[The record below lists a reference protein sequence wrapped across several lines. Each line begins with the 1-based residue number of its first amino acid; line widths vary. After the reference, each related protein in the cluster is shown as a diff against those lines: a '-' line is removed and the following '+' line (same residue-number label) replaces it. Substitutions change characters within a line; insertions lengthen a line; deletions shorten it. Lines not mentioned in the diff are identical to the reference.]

1 LFVKSVSILLL
12 CAAQLSAQLQ
22 GSVAHAAETAQ
33 SLAFQPVAGTVIP
46 MGGAVRSDNEAVR
59 QRLVQLAGGSAAR
72 FVVIPSASSRPEK
85 TGADAVEQ
93 LRRRGAKAELLKVA
107 PLWAGETLESARRA
121 AADPAN
127 VARIRAATGVFFTG
141 GAQERT
147 ADVLNPDGIASPVLQ
162 AVRELQARGGVI
174 AGSSAGAA
182 IMSSTMF
189 RDALNPVQVMKGVMR
204 DGKEIDRGLGFVGD
218 QLFIDQ
224 HFLKRGRVG
233 RMLALML
240 AKGYKVG
247 LGVDENTAAIIHG
260 SEIEIV
266 GGSGALLLDLRQATQ
281 EAGPVNVR
289 NVRISYLDNGD
300 RYDLAKLKGQVL
312 AAKQARGEIK
322 FRQPGFA
329 SELENIRPAYTDIL
343 GENTILRALTQ
354 LVDGPRDHIRGLAFD
369 LEQFPDAAVADPAP
383 ELGFEFIL
391 RRDEHTHG
399 WDNAG
404 LDDND
409 YSIFDARLDVR
420 PVRLK
425 TPFYQA
431 WK

>member
-1 LFVKSVSILLL
+1 MTIPLLWAALL
-12 CAAQLSAQLQ
+12 CVQLE
-22 GSVAHAAETAQ
+22 GSTAHATETQRA
-33 SLAFQPVAGTVIP
+33 LTFQPVAGTVVP
-46 MGGAVRSDNEAVR
+46 MGGSVRNDNEAVR
-59 QRLVQLAGGSAAR
+59 QRLVQLAGGSAAH
-72 FVVIPSASSRPEK
+72 FVVIPSASSHPE
-85 TGADAVEQ
+85 TSGADAVEQ
-93 LRRRGAKAELLKVA
+93 LRRRGAQAELLKIA
-107 PLWAGETLESARRA
+107 PRWAGETLESARRA
-121 AADPAN
+121 ANDPAN
-127 VARIRAATGVFFTG
+127 VAKIRTATGVFFTG
-141 GAQERT
+141 GDQGRT
-147 ADVLNPDGIASPVLQ
+147 ADVLNPDGVATPVLQ
-162 AVRELQARGGVI
+162 AVRALQARGGVI

-189 RDALNPVQVMKGVMR
+189 RDAMNSVQVMKGVMR

-329 SELENIRPAYTDIL
+329 SELEFIRPAFTDIL

-354 LVDGPRDHIRGLAFD
+354 LVDGPRDHVRGIAFD
-369 LEQFPDAAVADPAP
+369 LEQLADAPVADPAP
-383 ELGFEFIL
+383 ELGFEFML

-399 WDNAG
+399 WDSAG
-404 LDDND
+404 LDDKD

-425 TPFYQA
+425 APFYQA
-431 WK
+431 WQ

>member
-1 LFVKSVSILLL
+1 MKSWSLSLL
-12 CAAQLSAQLQ
+12 CAAQLTAQLLAGSAQ
-22 GSVAHAAETAQ
+22 AEESAQ
-33 SLAFQPVAGTVIP
+33 ALAFQPVVGTVIP
-46 MGGAVRSDNEAVR
+46 MGGAVRDNNEAVR
-59 QRLVQLAGGSAAR
+59 QRLVQLAGGTAAR
-72 FVVIPSASSRPEK
+72 FVVIPTSSSLPESS
-85 TGADAVEQ
+85 GANAVEQ
-93 LRRRGAKAELLKVA
+93 LRRRGAQAELLKIS
-107 PLWAGETLESARRA
+107 PMWKGETLESARRA

-127 VARIRAATGVFFTG
+127 IEKIRNATAVFFTG

-147 ADVLNPDGIASPVLQ
+147 ADVLNPGGVASPVLQ

-182 IMSSTMF
+182 IMSSVMF

-204 DGKEIDRGLGFVGD
+204 DGKEIERGLGFVGD

-247 LGVDENTAAIIHG
+247 LGVDEDTAAIIHG

-266 GGSGALLLDLRQATQ
+266 GASGALLVDLRQAQ
-281 EAGPVNVR
+281 REPGPVHVK

-300 RYDLAKLKGQVL
+300 RYDLAQLQGKVL
-312 AAKQARGEIK
+312 AAKQAHGEIK
-322 FRQPGFA
+322 FRQPGFV
-329 SELENIRPAYTDIL
+329 SDLENIRPAYTDML

-354 LVDGPRDHIRGLAFD
+354 LVDGPRDHIRGIAFD
-369 LEQFPDAAVADPAP
+369 LEQLPDAPVADPAP
-383 ELGFEFIL
+383 ELGFEFML

-404 LDDND
+404 LDDNE

-420 PVRLK
+420 PIRIKV
-425 TPFYQA
+425 PFYQA

>member
-1 LFVKSVSILLL
+1 MKSLLILLI
-12 CAAQLSAQLQ
+12 CVAQLST
-22 GSVAHAAETAQ
+22 AAETPQ
-33 SLAFQPVAGTVIP
+33 SLAFQPVAGTVMP
-46 MGGAVRSDNEAVR
+46 MGGAVRHDNEAVR

-72 FVVIPSASSRPEK
+72 FVVIPSASDRPEQS
-85 TGADAVEQ
+85 GSDAVEQ
-93 LRRRGAKAELLKVA
+93 LRRRGAQAELLKIA
-107 PLWAGETLESARRA
+107 PRWAGETLASARRA

-127 VARIRAATGVFFTG
+127 LAKIANATGVFFTG

-147 ADVLNPDGIASPVLQ
+147 ADVLNPDGVASPVLQ
-162 AVRELQARGGVI
+162 AVRALQERGGVV

-189 RDALNPVQVMKGVMR
+189 RDAMNSVQVMKGVMR

-266 GGSGALLLDLRQATQ
+266 GGSGALLLDLRQASQ
-281 EAGPVNVR
+281 EPGPVNVR

-300 RYDLAKLKGQVL
+300 RYDLARLQGQVL
-312 AAKQARGEIK
+312 AAKRARGEIK
-322 FRQPGFA
+322 FRQPDFA
-329 SELENIRPAYTDIL
+329 SELEFVRPAFTDIL

-354 LVDGPRDHIRGLAFD
+354 LVDGPRDHVRGIAFD
-369 LEQFPDAAVADPAP
+369 LENLPDAPVADPAP
-383 ELGFEFIL
+383 ELGFEFML

-399 WDNAG
+399 WDNEG

-431 WK
+431 W

>member
-1 LFVKSVSILLL
+1 MKSVSLLLL
-12 CAAQLSAQLQ
+12 CAAQLTAQLLAGSAQ
-22 GSVAHAAETAQ
+22 AAETPEA
-33 SLAFQPVAGTVIP
+33 LAFQPVLGTVIP
-46 MGGAVRSDNEAVR
+46 MGGAVRDNNEAVR
-59 QRLVQLAGGSAAR
+59 QRLVQLAGGTAAR
-72 FVVIPSASSRPEK
+72 FVVIPTSSSLPESS
-85 TGADAVEQ
+85 GANAVEQ
-93 LRRRGAKAELLKVA
+93 LRRRGAQAELLKIS
-107 PLWAGETLESARRA
+107 PMWKGETLESARRA

-127 VARIRAATGVFFTG
+127 IEKIRNATAVFFTG

-147 ADVLNPDGIASPVLQ
+147 ADVLNPGGVASPVLQ

-182 IMSSTMF
+182 IMSSVMF

-204 DGKEIDRGLGFVGD
+204 DGKEIERGLGFVGD

-247 LGVDENTAAIIHG
+247 LGVDEDTAAIIHG

-266 GGSGALLLDLRQATQ
+266 GSSGALLVDLRQAKR
-281 EAGPVNVR
+281 EPGPVHVK

-300 RYDLAKLKGQVL
+300 RYDLAKLQGKVL
-312 AAKQARGEIK
+312 AAKQAHGEIK
-322 FRQPGFA
+322 FRQPGFV
-329 SELENIRPAYTDIL
+329 SELENIRPAYTDML

-354 LVDGPRDHIRGLAFD
+354 LVDGPRDHIRGIAFD
-369 LEQFPDAAVADPAP
+369 LEQLPDAPVADPAP

-399 WDNAG
+399 WDSAG
-404 LDDND
+404 LDDNE

-420 PVRLK
+420 PIRIKV
-425 TPFYQA
+425 PFYQA

>member
-1 LFVKSVSILLL
+1 MKFLPILLL
-12 CAAQLSAQLQ
+12 CTAQLGA
-22 GSVAHAAETAQ
+22 VAHAGDAAPA
-33 SLAFQPVAGTVIP
+33 LAFQPVAGTVIP
-46 MGGAVRSDNEAVR
+46 MGGAIRDDNEAIR
-59 QRLVQLAGGSAAR
+59 QRLVQLAGGAAAR
-72 FVVIPSASSRPEK
+72 FVVIPSSSSHPEMS
-85 TGADAVEQ
+85 GADAVEQ
-93 LRRRGAKAELLKVA
+93 LRRRGAQAELLKIA
-107 PLWAGETLESARRA
+107 PRWAGETLESARRA

-127 VARIRAATGVFFTG
+127 VAKIRAATAVFFTG

-147 ADVLNPDGIASPVLQ
+147 ADVLNPGGVASPVLQ

-189 RDALNPVQVMKGVMR
+189 RDAMNPVQVMKGVMR

-281 EAGPVNVR
+281 EAGPLNVR
-289 NVRISYLDNGD
+289 NVRVSYLDNGD
-300 RYDLAKLKGQVL
+300 RYDLARLKGQVL
-312 AAKQARGEIK
+312 AAKQARGEIN

-329 SELENIRPAYTDIL
+329 SELEFMRPAFTDIL

-354 LVDGPRDHIRGLAFD
+354 LVDGPRDQVRGIAFD
-369 LEQFPDAAVADPAP
+369 LEQLPNSPVADPAP
-383 ELGFEFIL
+383 ELGFEFML
-391 RRDEHTHG
+391 RRDERTRG
-399 WDNAG
+399 WDSAG
-404 LDDND
+404 LDDHD

-431 WK
+431 W

>member
-1 LFVKSVSILLL
+1 VKSWSLSLL
-12 CAAQLSAQLQ
+12 CAAQLTAQLLAGSAQ
-22 GSVAHAAETAQ
+22 AEESAQ
-33 SLAFQPVAGTVIP
+33 ALAFQPVVGTVIP
-46 MGGAVRSDNEAVR
+46 MGGAVRDNNEAVR
-59 QRLVQLAGGSAAR
+59 QRLVQLAGGTAAR
-72 FVVIPSASSRPEK
+72 FVVIPTSSSLPESS
-85 TGADAVEQ
+85 GANAVEQ
-93 LRRRGAKAELLKVA
+93 LRRRGAQAELLKIS
-107 PLWAGETLESARRA
+107 PMWKGETLESARRA

-127 VARIRAATGVFFTG
+127 IEKIRNATAVFFTG

-147 ADVLNPDGIASPVLQ
+147 ADVLNPGGVASPVLQ

-182 IMSSTMF
+182 IMSSVMF

-204 DGKEIDRGLGFVGD
+204 DGKEIERGLDFVGD

-247 LGVDENTAAIIHG
+247 LGVDEDTAAIIHG

-266 GGSGALLLDLRQATQ
+266 GASGALLVDLRQAQ
-281 EAGPVNVR
+281 REPGPVHVK

-300 RYDLAKLKGQVL
+300 RYDLAQLQGKVL
-312 AAKQARGEIK
+312 PAKQAHGEIK
-322 FRQPGFA
+322 FRQPGFV
-329 SELENIRPAYTDIL
+329 SDLENIRPAYTDML

-354 LVDGPRDHIRGLAFD
+354 LVDGPRDHIRGIAFD
-369 LEQFPDAAVADPAP
+369 LEQLPDAPVADPAP
-383 ELGFEFIL
+383 ELGFEFML

-404 LDDND
+404 LDDNE

-420 PVRLK
+420 PIRIKV
-425 TPFYQA
+425 PFYQA

>member
-1 LFVKSVSILLL
+1 MKFVSILLL
-12 CAAQLSAQLQ
+12 SALGCAAQAGESAP
-22 GSVAHAAETAQ
+22 
-33 SLAFQPVAGTVIP
+33 SLTFQPVAGTVIP
-46 MGGAVRSDNEAVR
+46 MGGAVRNDNEAVR

-72 FVVIPSASSRPEK
+72 FVVIPTASANPQKSGS
-85 TGADAVEQ
+85 DAVEQ
-93 LRRRGAKAELLKVA
+93 LRRRGAKAELLKIA
-107 PLWAGETLESARRA
+107 PRWPGETLDSARKA

-127 VARIRAATGVFFTG
+127 VAKIAAATGVFFTG
-141 GAQERT
+141 GAQEYT
-147 ADVLNPDGIASPVLQ
+147 ADVLNPDGVAAPVLQ
-162 AVRELQARGGVI
+162 AVRALQARGGVV

-189 RDALNPVQVMKGVMR
+189 RDAMNSVQVMKGVMR

-260 SEIEIV
+260 TEIEIV
-266 GGSGALLLDLRQATQ
+266 GASGALLLDLRQATQ
-281 EAGPVNVR
+281 ETGPMNVR
-289 NVRISYLDNGD
+289 NVRISYLDHGD
-300 RYDLAKLKGQVL
+300 RYDLAKLQGRVV
-312 AAKQARGEIK
+312 AAKQAYGELK
-322 FRQPGFA
+322 FRQPGFVPD
-329 SELENIRPAYTDIL
+329 LEFVRPAFTDIL
-343 GENTILRALTQ
+343 GENAILRALTQ
-354 LVDGPRDHIRGLAFD
+354 LVDGPRDHVRGIAFD
-369 LEQFPDAAVADPAP
+369 LEQLPDAPVADPAP
-383 ELGFEFIL
+383 ELGFEFML
-391 RRDEHTHG
+391 RRDERTRG
-399 WDNAG
+399 WDSAG
-404 LDDND
+404 LDDHD

-431 WK
+431 W

>member
-1 LFVKSVSILLL
+1 MVKVVLTLML
-12 CAAQLSAQLQ
+12 CAAQLSA
-22 GSVAHAAETAQ
+22 AAETAPA
-33 SLAFQPVAGTVIP
+33 LAFKPVAGTVMP
-46 MGGAVRSDNEAVR
+46 MGGAVRADNEAIR

-72 FVVIPSASSRPEK
+72 FVVIPSASDHPEK
-85 TGADAVEQ
+85 SGADAVEQ
-93 LRRRGAKAELLKVA
+93 LRRRGAQAELLKIA
-107 PLWAGETLESARRA
+107 PRWAGETLESARRA

-127 VARIRAATGVFFTG
+127 LAKIRNATGVFFTG
-141 GAQERT
+141 GEQGRT
-147 ADVLNPDGIASPVLQ
+147 TDVLNPGGVASPVLQ

-189 RDALNPVQVMKGVMR
+189 RDAMNSVQVMKGVMR
-204 DGKEIDRGLGFVGD
+204 DGQEIDRGLGFVGD

-247 LGVDENTAAIIHG
+247 LGIDENTAAIIHG

-266 GGSGALLLDLRQATQ
+266 GASGALLLDLRQAMQ

-289 NVRISYLDNGD
+289 NVRVSYLDNGD
-300 RYDLAKLKGQVL
+300 RYDLAKLQGQVL

-322 FRQPGFA
+322 FRQPGFVP
-329 SELENIRPAYTDIL
+329 ELEFVRPAFTDIL
-343 GENTILRALTQ
+343 GENAILRALTQ
-354 LVDGPRDHIRGLAFD
+354 LVDGPRDHVRGIAFD
-369 LEQFPDAAVADPAP
+369 IDQLPDAPVPDPAP
-383 ELGFEFIL
+383 ELGFEFML
-391 RRDEHTHG
+391 RRDEHTRG
-399 WDNAG
+399 WDNEG
-404 LDDND
+404 LDNND

-420 PVRLK
+420 PVRMRI
-425 TPFYQA
+425 PFYQA
-431 WK
+431 W

>member
-1 LFVKSVSILLL
+1 MKSLSIVLMGVALLG
-12 CAAQLSAQLQ
+12 AQLQ
-22 GSVAHAAETAQ
+22 GSVAHAAESAQ
-33 SLAFQPVAGTVIP
+33 SMAFQPVAGTVIP
-46 MGGAVRSDNEAVR
+46 MGGSVRNDNELVR

-72 FVVIPSASSRPEK
+72 FVVIPSASSYPEK
-85 TGADAVEQ
+85 SGADAVEQ
-93 LRRRGAKAELLKVA
+93 LRRRGAQAELLKIA
-107 PLWAGETLESARRA
+107 PCWAGETLESARRA

-127 VARIRAATGVFFTG
+127 LAKIRAANAVFFTG

-147 ADVLNPDGIASPVLQ
+147 ADVLNPDGAASPVLQ

-189 RDALNPVQVMKGVMR
+189 RDAMNSVQVMKGVMR

-240 AKGYKVG
+240 AKGYQVG

-266 GGSGALLLDLRQATQ
+266 GGSGALLLDLRQAAR
-281 EAGPVNVR
+281 EPGPVNVR

-322 FRQPGFA
+322 FRQPGFI
-329 SELENIRPAYTDIL
+329 SELEFVRPAFTDIL

-354 LVDGPRDHIRGLAFD
+354 LVDGPRDHIRGIAFD
-369 LEQFPDAAVADPAP
+369 LEQLPDAPVADPAP
-383 ELGFEFIL
+383 ELGFEFVL

-399 WDNAG
+399 WDNEG

-425 TPFYQA
+425 APFYQA
-431 WK
+431 WQ

>member
-1 LFVKSVSILLL
+1 MKFVSILLFSLLL
-12 CAAQLSAQLQ
+12 CAA
-22 GSVAHAAETAQ
+22 AHAAEAPPA
-33 SLAFQPVAGTVIP
+33 LAFRPVAGTVMP
-46 MGGAVRSDNEAVR
+46 MGGSVRDDNERVR
-59 QRLVQLAGGSAAR
+59 QRLVQLAGGADAR
-72 FVVIPSASSRPEK
+72 FVVIPTSSSRPEA
-85 TGADAVEQ
+85 TGMDAVEQ
-93 LRRRGAKAELLKVA
+93 LRRRGAKAELLKIA
-107 PLWAGETLESARRA
+107 PRWDGETLESARRA

-127 VARIRAATGVFFTG
+127 VAKIRAATAVFFTG

-147 ADVLNPDGIASPVLQ
+147 VDVLNPGGVASPVLQ

-204 DGKEIDRGLGFVGD
+204 DGKEIDRGLGFAGD

-266 GGSGALLLDLRQATQ
+266 GGSGALLLDLRQAVQ

-289 NVRISYLDNGD
+289 NVRVSYLDNGD
-300 RYDLAKLKGQVL
+300 RYDLGTLKGQVL
-312 AAKQARGEIK
+312 AAKQARGELK
-322 FRQPGFA
+322 FRRPGFNL
-329 SELENIRPAYTDIL
+329 ELENIRPAYTDIL

-354 LVDGPRDHIRGLAFD
+354 LVAGPRDHVRGLAFD
-369 LEQFPDAAVADPAP
+369 LEQFPDAEVADPAP

-391 RRDEHTHG
+391 RRDEYTRG
-399 WDNAG
+399 WDSAG
-404 LDDND
+404 LDDNE

-431 WK
+431 WQ

>member
-1 LFVKSVSILLL
+1 LLVKSVSILLL
-12 CAAQLSAQLQ
+12 CAAQLGALLP
-22 GSVAHAAETAQ
+22 GSVAQAAEPGQA
-33 SLAFQPVAGTVIP
+33 LAFQPVVGTVIP

-59 QRLVQLAGGSAAR
+59 QRLVQLAGGAAAR
-72 FVVIPSASSRPEK
+72 FVVIPSASSRPELS
-85 TGADAVEQ
+85 GADAVAQ
-93 LRRRGAKAELLKVA
+93 LQRRGAKAELLKIA

-121 AADPAN
+121 AADPDI

-147 ADVLNPDGIASPVLQ
+147 VDVLNPHGVASPVLQ
-162 AVRELQARGGVI
+162 AVRELQRRGGVI
-174 AGSSAGAA
+174 AGTSAGAA

-224 HFLKRGRVG
+224 HFIKRGRVG

-266 GGSGALLLDLRQATQ
+266 GSSGALLLDLRQATQ

-300 RYDLAKLKGQVL
+300 RYDLAKLQGQVL
-312 AAKQARGEIK
+312 AAKLARGEIK

-329 SELENIRPAYTDIL
+329 SDLENIRPAYTDIL
-343 GENTILRALTQ
+343 GENTMLRALTQ
-354 LVDGPRDHIRGLAFD
+354 LVDGPRDHIRGIAFD
-369 LEQFPDAAVADPAP
+369 LEQFPDAVVADPAP

-391 RRDEHTHG
+391 RRDERTRG
-399 WDNAG
+399 WDSAG

-431 WK
+431 W

>member
-1 LFVKSVSILLL
+1 MNYFLRVIRVCAFL
-12 CAAQLSAQLQ
+12 CVVLPAAQAAEPAPQ
-22 GSVAHAAETAQ
+22 GS
-33 SLAFQPVAGTVIP
+33 LVIV
-46 MGGAVRSDNEAVR
+46 GGALRADNAEIW
-59 QRLVQLAGGSAAR
+59 QRVVKLAGGAGARIAVIPAAAANPVRSGANLAGYLNHYGASA
-72 FVVIPSASSRPEK
+72 FVVPLAVRLKDHDYRRDAEDAALAASIRQAGGVYFAGGDQAMI
-85 TGADAVEQ
+85 TQALVRAD
-93 LRRRGAKAELLKVA
+93 G
-107 PLWAGETLESARRA
+107 S
-121 AADPAN
+121 
-127 VARIRAATGVFFTG
+127 
-141 GAQERT
+141 RT
-147 ADVLNPDGIASPVLQ
+147 AALEAIWDVY
-162 AVRELQARGGVI
+162 RRGGVI

-189 RDALNPVQVMKGVMR
+189 RDAMNPVQVMKGVMR
-204 DGKEIDRGLGFVGD
+204 EGKEIDRGLGFVGD

-266 GGSGALLLDLRQATQ
+266 GGSGALLVDLRQATQ

-312 AAKQARGEIK
+312 AAKQARGELK

-329 SELENIRPAYTDIL
+329 PELEYMRPAYTDIL

-354 LVDGPRDHIRGLAFD
+354 LVDGPRDHVRGIAFD
-369 LEQFPDAAVADPAP
+369 LEQLPGAPVADPAP

-391 RRDEHTHG
+391 RRDEHTRG
-399 WDNAG
+399 WDSAG
-404 LDDND
+404 LDDHD

-431 WK
+431 W

>member
-1 LFVKSVSILLL
+1 VKSWSLSLL
-12 CAAQLSAQLQ
+12 CAAQLTAQLLAGSAQ
-22 GSVAHAAETAQ
+22 AEESAQ
-33 SLAFQPVAGTVIP
+33 ALAFQPVVGTVIP
-46 MGGAVRSDNEAVR
+46 MGGAVRDNNEAVR
-59 QRLVQLAGGSAAR
+59 QRLVQLAGGTAAR
-72 FVVIPSASSRPEK
+72 FVVIPTSSSLPESS
-85 TGADAVEQ
+85 GANAVEQ
-93 LRRRGAKAELLKVA
+93 LRRRGAQAELLKIS
-107 PLWAGETLESARRA
+107 PMWKGETLESARRA

-127 VARIRAATGVFFTG
+127 IEKIRNATAVFFTG

-147 ADVLNPDGIASPVLQ
+147 ADVLNPGGVASPVLQ

-182 IMSSTMF
+182 IMSSVMF

-204 DGKEIDRGLGFVGD
+204 DGKEIERGLGFVGD

-247 LGVDENTAAIIHG
+247 LGVDEDTAAIIHG

-266 GGSGALLLDLRQATQ
+266 GASGALLVDLRQAQ
-281 EAGPVNVR
+281 REPGPVHVK

-300 RYDLAKLKGQVL
+300 RYDLAQLQGKVL
-312 AAKQARGEIK
+312 AAKQAHGEIK
-322 FRQPGFA
+322 FRQPGFV
-329 SELENIRPAYTDIL
+329 SDLENIRPAYTDML

-354 LVDGPRDHIRGLAFD
+354 LVDGPRDHIRGIAFD
-369 LEQFPDAAVADPAP
+369 LEQLPDAPVADPAP
-383 ELGFEFIL
+383 ELGFEFML

-404 LDDND
+404 LDDNE

-420 PVRLK
+420 PIRIRV
-425 TPFYQA
+425 PFYQA

>member
-1 LFVKSVSILLL
+1 VKSWSLSLL
-12 CAAQLSAQLQ
+12 CAAQLTAQLLAGSAQ
-22 GSVAHAAETAQ
+22 AEESAQ
-33 SLAFQPVAGTVIP
+33 ALAFQPVVGTVIP
-46 MGGAVRSDNEAVR
+46 MGGAVRDNNEAVR
-59 QRLVQLAGGSAAR
+59 QRLVQLAGGTAAR
-72 FVVIPSASSRPEK
+72 FVVIPTSSSLPESS
-85 TGADAVEQ
+85 GANAVEQ
-93 LRRRGAKAELLKVA
+93 LRRRGAQAELLKIS
-107 PLWAGETLESARRA
+107 PMWKGETLESARRA

-127 VARIRAATGVFFTG
+127 IEKIRNATAVFFTG

-147 ADVLNPDGIASPVLQ
+147 ADVLNPGGVASPVLQ

-182 IMSSTMF
+182 IMSSVMF

-204 DGKEIDRGLGFVGD
+204 DGKEIERGLGFVGD

-247 LGVDENTAAIIHG
+247 LGVDEDTAAIIHG

-266 GGSGALLLDLRQATQ
+266 GASGALLVDLRQAQ
-281 EAGPVNVR
+281 REPGPVHVK

-300 RYDLAKLKGQVL
+300 RYDLAQLQGKVL
-312 AAKQARGEIK
+312 AAKQAHGEIK
-322 FRQPGFA
+322 FRQPGFV
-329 SELENIRPAYTDIL
+329 SDLENIRPAYTDIL

-354 LVDGPRDHIRGLAFD
+354 LVDGPRDHIRGIAFD
-369 LEQFPDAAVADPAP
+369 LEQLPDAPVADPAP
-383 ELGFEFIL
+383 ELGFEFML

-404 LDDND
+404 LDDNE

-420 PVRLK
+420 PIRIKV
-425 TPFYQA
+425 PFYQA

>member
-1 LFVKSVSILLL
+1 MTSKSILLL
-12 CAAQLSAQLQ
+12 CAALLGAQLV
-22 GSVAHAAETAQ
+22 GSVGHAADASQ
-33 SLAFQPVAGTVIP
+33 SLAFQPVAGTVVP
-46 MGGAVRSDNEAVR
+46 MGGSVRSDNEAVR
-59 QRLVQLAGGSAAR
+59 QRLVQLAGGAAAR
-72 FVVIPSASSRPEK
+72 FVVIPSASSHPD
-85 TGADAVEQ
+85 TSGADAVEQ
-93 LRRRGAKAELLKVA
+93 LRRRGAHAELLKIA
-107 PLWAGETLESARRA
+107 PCWAGETLESARRA

-127 VARIRAATGVFFTG
+127 VAKIRAATGVFFTG
-141 GAQERT
+141 GDQGRT
-147 ADVLNPDGIASPVLQ
+147 ADVLNPDGVASPVLQ
-162 AVRELQARGGVI
+162 AVRELQLRGGVI

-189 RDALNPVQVMKGVMR
+189 RDAMNSVQVMKGVMR

-240 AKGYKVG
+240 AKGYKVS

-266 GGSGALLLDLRQATQ
+266 GSSGALLLDLRQATQ
-281 EAGPVNVR
+281 DAGPVNVR

-322 FRQPGFA
+322 FRQPGFV
-329 SELENIRPAYTDIL
+329 SELEFVRPAFTDIL
-343 GENTILRALTQ
+343 GENAILRALTQ
-354 LVDGPRDHIRGLAFD
+354 LVDGPRDHVRGIAFD
-369 LEQFPDAAVADPAP
+369 LEQLPDAAVADPAP
-383 ELGFEFIL
+383 DLGFEFML
-391 RRDEHTHG
+391 RRDEHTRG
-399 WDNAG
+399 WDNAD
-404 LDDND
+404 LDDKD

-431 WK
+431 Y

>member
-1 LFVKSVSILLL
+1 MKSMSKLLL
-12 CAAQLSAQLQ
+12 SAALLGAHTL
-22 GSVAHAAETAQ
+22 GPVAHAAETAQ
-33 SLAFQPVAGTVIP
+33 SLAFQPVAGTVVP
-46 MGGAVRSDNEAVR
+46 MGGSVRSDNEAVR
-59 QRLVQLAGGSAAR
+59 QRLVQLAGGPGAR
-72 FVVIPSASSRPEK
+72 FVVIPSASSQPE
-85 TGADAVEQ
+85 TSGADAVEQ
-93 LRRRGAKAELLKVA
+93 LRRRGAQAELLKIA
-107 PLWAGETLESARRA
+107 PCWPGETLQSARRA
-121 AADPAN
+121 AADLAN
-127 VARIRAATGVFFTG
+127 VAKIRAATGVFFTG
-141 GAQERT
+141 GEQGRT
-147 ADVLNPDGIASPVLQ
+147 ADVLNPDGVASPVLQ
-162 AVRELQARGGVI
+162 AVRELQQRGGVI

-189 RDALNPVQVMKGVMR
+189 RDAMNSVQVMKGVMR

-247 LGVDENTAAIIHG
+247 LGVDENTAAIIRG

-281 EAGPVNVR
+281 EPGPVNVR

-300 RYDLAKLKGQVL
+300 RYDLASLKGKVL

-322 FRQPGFA
+322 FRQPGFVP
-329 SELENIRPAYTDIL
+329 ELEFVRPAFTDIL
-343 GENTILRALTQ
+343 GENAILRALTQ
-354 LVDGPRDHIRGLAFD
+354 LVDGPRDHVRGIAFD
-369 LEQFPDAAVADPAP
+369 LEQLPDAPVADPAP
-383 ELGFEFIL
+383 DLGFEFML
-391 RRDEHTHG
+391 RRDEHTRG
-399 WDNAG
+399 WDSAD
-404 LDDND
+404 LDDKD

-425 TPFYQA
+425 TPFYQP
-431 WK
+431 WN

>member
-1 LFVKSVSILLL
+1 MKFMSILLL
-12 CAAQLSAQLQ
+12 CAAQLSAQLP
-22 GSVAHAAETAQ
+22 GSVAHAAETTQ

-72 FVVIPSASSRPEK
+72 FVVIPSASSQPEK

-93 LRRRGAKAELLKVA
+93 LQRRGAKAELLKVA
-107 PLWAGETLESARRA
+107 PRWAGETLESARRA

-127 VARIRAATGVFFTG
+127 VAKIRAATGVFFTG

-329 SELENIRPAYTDIL
+329 SELENVRPAYTDIL

-404 LDDND
+404 LDNND

>member
-1 LFVKSVSILLL
+1 MKSVSILLL
-12 CAAQLSAQLQ
+12 PLLLCAA
-22 GSVAHAAETAQ
+22 AHAAEAPPA
-33 SLAFQPVAGTVIP
+33 LAFRPVAGTVMP
-46 MGGAVRSDNEAVR
+46 MGGSVRDDNERVR
-59 QRLVQLAGGSAAR
+59 QRLVQLAGGAEAR
-72 FVVIPSASSRPEK
+72 FVVIPTSSSRPEA
-85 TGADAVEQ
+85 TGMDAVEQ
-93 LRRRGAKAELLKVA
+93 LRRRGAKAELLKIA
-107 PLWAGETLESARRA
+107 PRWDGETLESARRA

-127 VARIRAATGVFFTG
+127 VARIRAATAVFFTG

-147 ADVLNPDGIASPVLQ
+147 VDVLNPGGVASPVLQ

-189 RDALNPVQVMKGVMR
+189 RDALNPLQVMKGVMR
-204 DGKEIDRGLGFVGD
+204 DGKEIDRGLGFAGD

-240 AKGYKVG
+240 AQGYKVG

-266 GGSGALLLDLRQATQ
+266 GGSGALLLDLRQAIQ

-289 NVRISYLDNGD
+289 NVRLSYLDNGD
-300 RYDLAKLKGQVL
+300 RYDLGTLKGQVL
-312 AAKQARGEIK
+312 AAKQARGELK
-322 FRQPGFA
+322 FRQPGFNL
-329 SELENIRPAYTDIL
+329 ELENIRPAYTDIL
-343 GENTILRALTQ
+343 GENAILRALTQ
-354 LVDGPRDHIRGLAFD
+354 LVAGPRDQVRGLAFD
-369 LEQFPDAAVADPAP
+369 LEQFPDAEIADPAP
-383 ELGFEFIL
+383 ELGFEFML
-391 RRDEHTHG
+391 RRDEQTRG
-399 WDNAG
+399 WDSAG

-425 TPFYQA
+425 MPFYQA
-431 WK
+431 W

>member
-1 LFVKSVSILLL
+1 MKFVSTLLL
-12 CAAQLSAQLQ
+12 SALGCAAQAGESAP
-22 GSVAHAAETAQ
+22 
-33 SLAFQPVAGTVIP
+33 SLTFQPVAGTVIP
-46 MGGAVRSDNEAVR
+46 MGGAVRNDNEAVR

-72 FVVIPSASSRPEK
+72 FVVIPTASANPQKSGS
-85 TGADAVEQ
+85 DAVEQ
-93 LRRRGAKAELLKVA
+93 LRRRGAKAELLKIA
-107 PLWAGETLESARRA
+107 PRWPGETLDSARKA

-127 VARIRAATGVFFTG
+127 VAKIAAATGVFFTG
-141 GAQERT
+141 GAQEYT
-147 ADVLNPDGIASPVLQ
+147 ADVLNPDGVAAPVLQ
-162 AVRELQARGGVI
+162 AVRALQARGGVV

-189 RDALNPVQVMKGVMR
+189 RDAMNSVQVMKGVMR

-260 SEIEIV
+260 TEIEIV
-266 GGSGALLLDLRQATQ
+266 GASGALLLDLRQATQ
-281 EAGPVNVR
+281 ETGPMNVR
-289 NVRISYLDNGD
+289 NVRISYLDHGD
-300 RYDLAKLKGQVL
+300 RYDLAKLQGRVV
-312 AAKQARGEIK
+312 AAKQAYGELK
-322 FRQPGFA
+322 FRQPGFVPD
-329 SELENIRPAYTDIL
+329 LEFVRPAFTDIL
-343 GENTILRALTQ
+343 GENAILRALTQ
-354 LVDGPRDHIRGLAFD
+354 LVDGPRDHVRGIAFD
-369 LEQFPDAAVADPAP
+369 LEQLPDAPVADPAP
-383 ELGFEFIL
+383 ELGFEFML
-391 RRDEHTHG
+391 RRDERTRG
-399 WDNAG
+399 WDSAG
-404 LDDND
+404 LDDHD

-431 WK
+431 W

>member
-1 LFVKSVSILLL
+1 VKSASILLLPLLL
-12 CAAQLSAQLQ
+12 CAA
-22 GSVAHAAETAQ
+22 VHAAEAPPA
-33 SLAFQPVAGTVIP
+33 LAFRPVAGTVMP
-46 MGGAVRSDNEAVR
+46 MGGSVRDDNERVR
-59 QRLVQLAGGSAAR
+59 QRLVQLAGGADAR
-72 FVVIPSASSRPEK
+72 FVVIPTSSSRPEA
-85 TGADAVEQ
+85 TGMDAVEQ
-93 LRRRGAKAELLKVA
+93 LRRRGAKAELLKIA
-107 PLWAGETLESARRA
+107 PRWDGETLDSARRA

-127 VARIRAATGVFFTG
+127 VAKIRAATAVFFTG

-147 ADVLNPDGIASPVLQ
+147 VDVLNPGGVASPVLQ

-204 DGKEIDRGLGFVGD
+204 DGKEIDRGLGFAGD

-266 GGSGALLLDLRQATQ
+266 GGSGALLLDLRQAVQ
-281 EAGPVNVR
+281 EAGPVKVR
-289 NVRISYLDNGD
+289 NVRVSYLDNGD
-300 RYDLAKLKGQVL
+300 RYDLGTLKGQVL
-312 AAKQARGEIK
+312 AAKQARGELK
-322 FRQPGFA
+322 FRQPGFNL
-329 SELENIRPAYTDIL
+329 ELENIRPAYTDIL
-343 GENTILRALTQ
+343 GENAILRALTQ
-354 LVDGPRDHIRGLAFD
+354 LVAGPRDHVRGLAFD
-369 LEQFPDAAVADPAP
+369 LEQFPDAEVADPAP

-391 RRDEHTHG
+391 RRDEQTRG
-399 WDNAG
+399 WDSAG
-404 LDDND
+404 LDDNE

-431 WK
+431 WQ

>member
-1 LFVKSVSILLL
+1 MKAALMLLL
-12 CAAQLSAQLQ
+12 CMLGPA
-22 GSVAHAAETAQ
+22 AHAVE
-33 SLAFQPVAGTVIP
+33 SLAFRPVAGTVIA
-46 MGGAVRSDNEAVR
+46 MGGAVRNDNEAVR
-59 QRLVQLAGGSAAR
+59 QRLVQLAGGPEAR
-72 FVVIPSASSRPEK
+72 FVVIPTASSNPHKSGME
-85 TGADAVEQ
+85 AVEQ
-93 LRRRGAKAELLKVA
+93 LQRRGAKAELLKIA
-107 PLWAGETLESARRA
+107 PQWPGESLESARRA

-127 VARIRAATGVFFTG
+127 VARIGAATAVFFTG
-141 GAQERT
+141 GWQERT
-147 ADVLNPDGIASPVLQ
+147 ADVLNPGGFASPVLQ

-189 RDALNPVQVMKGVMR
+189 RDALNSVQVMKGVMR
-204 DGKEIDRGLGFVGD
+204 EGKEIDRGLGFVGE

-266 GGSGALLLDLRQATQ
+266 GASGALLVDLRQATR

-300 RYDLAKLKGQVL
+300 RYDLVKLKGQVL

-322 FRQPGFA
+322 FRQPGFVP
-329 SELENIRPAYTDIL
+329 ELEFMRPAYTDIL
-343 GENTILRALTQ
+343 AENAILRALTQ
-354 LVDGPRDHIRGLAFD
+354 LVDGPRDYVRGIAFD
-369 LEQFPDAAVADPAP
+369 LENFPDAPVADPAP
-383 ELGFEFIL
+383 ELGFEFML
-391 RRDEHTHG
+391 RRDEQTRG
-399 WDNAG
+399 WDNEG

-431 WK
+431 W

>member
-1 LFVKSVSILLL
+1 VKSASILLPPLLL
-12 CAAQLSAQLQ
+12 CAA
-22 GSVAHAAETAQ
+22 VHAAEAPPA
-33 SLAFQPVAGTVIP
+33 LAFRPVAGTVMP
-46 MGGAVRSDNEAVR
+46 MGGSVRDDNERVR
-59 QRLVQLAGGSAAR
+59 QRLVQLAGGADAR
-72 FVVIPSASSRPEK
+72 FVVIPTSSSRPEA
-85 TGADAVEQ
+85 TGMDAVAQ
-93 LRRRGAKAELLKVA
+93 LRRRGAKAELLKIA
-107 PLWAGETLESARRA
+107 PRWDGETLDSARRA

-127 VARIRAATGVFFTG
+127 VAKIRAATAVFFTG

-147 ADVLNPDGIASPVLQ
+147 VDVLNPGGVASPVLQ

-204 DGKEIDRGLGFVGD
+204 DGKEIDRGLGFAGD

-266 GGSGALLLDLRQATQ
+266 GGSGALLLDLRQAVQ

-289 NVRISYLDNGD
+289 NVRVSYLDNGD
-300 RYDLAKLKGQVL
+300 RYDLGTLKGQVL
-312 AAKQARGEIK
+312 AAKQARGELK
-322 FRQPGFA
+322 FRQPGFNL
-329 SELENIRPAYTDIL
+329 ELENIRPAYPDIL

-354 LVDGPRDHIRGLAFD
+354 LVAGPRDHVRGLAFD
-369 LEQFPDAAVADPAP
+369 LEQFPDAEVADPAP

-391 RRDEHTHG
+391 RRDEQTRG
-399 WDNAG
+399 WDSAG
-404 LDDND
+404 LDDNE

-425 TPFYQA
+425 MPFYQA
-431 WK
+431 WQ

>member
-1 LFVKSVSILLL
+1 MKSLSIVLMGVALLG
-12 CAAQLSAQLQ
+12 AQLH
-22 GSVAHAAETAQ
+22 GSVAQAAESSQ
-33 SLAFQPVAGTVIP
+33 SMAFQPVAGTVIP
-46 MGGAVRSDNEAVR
+46 MGGSVRNDNELVR
-59 QRLVQLAGGSAAR
+59 QRLVQLAGGPAAR
-72 FVVIPSASSRPEK
+72 FVVIPSASSYPEK
-85 TGADAVEQ
+85 SGADAVEQ
-93 LRRRGAKAELLKVA
+93 LRRRGAQAELLKIA
-107 PLWAGETLESARRA
+107 PCWAGETLESARRA

-127 VARIRAATGVFFTG
+127 LAKIRAANAVFFTG

-147 ADVLNPDGIASPVLQ
+147 ADVLNPDGAASPVLQ

-189 RDALNPVQVMKGVMR
+189 RDAMNSVQVMKGVMR

-240 AKGYKVG
+240 AKGYQVG

-260 SEIEIV
+260 NEIEIV
-266 GGSGALLLDLRQATQ
+266 GGSGALLLDLRQAAR
-281 EAGPVNVR
+281 EPGPVNVR

-322 FRQPGFA
+322 FRQPGFT
-329 SELENIRPAYTDIL
+329 SELEFVRPAFTDIL

-354 LVDGPRDHIRGLAFD
+354 LVDGPRDHIRGIAFD
-369 LEQFPDAAVADPAP
+369 LEQLPDAPVADPAP
-383 ELGFEFIL
+383 ELGFEFVL

-399 WDNAG
+399 WDNEG

-425 TPFYQA
+425 APFYQA
-431 WK
+431 WQ

>member
-1 LFVKSVSILLL
+1 MKPVSILLL
-12 CAAQLSAQLQ
+12 CAAQLSAQWLCS
-22 GSVAHAAETAQ
+22 GAHAANVAP

-46 MGGAVRSDNEAVR
+46 MGGAVRDDNEAIR

-72 FVVIPSASSRPEK
+72 FVVIPSSSSHPEM
-85 TGADAVEQ
+85 TGSAAVEH
-93 LRRRGAKAELLKVA
+93 LRRRGAQAELLKIA
-107 PLWAGETLESARRA
+107 PMWAGETLESARRA

-127 VARIRAATGVFFTG
+127 VAKIRAATAVFFTG

-147 ADVLNPDGIASPVLQ
+147 ADVLNPDGVASPVLQ

-189 RDALNPVQVMKGVMR
+189 RDAMNPVQVMKGVMR

-312 AAKQARGEIK
+312 PAKLARGEIK

-329 SELENIRPAYTDIL
+329 SDLEFMRPAFTDIL

-354 LVDGPRDHIRGLAFD
+354 LVDGPRDHVRGIAFD
-369 LEQFPDAAVADPAP
+369 LEQLPGSPVADPAP

-391 RRDEHTHG
+391 RRDEQTHG
-399 WDNAG
+399 WDSAG
-404 LDDND
+404 LDDHD

-431 WK
+431 W

>member
-1 LFVKSVSILLL
+1 MKVLPILLL
-12 CAAQLSAQLQ
+12 CTAQLGA
-22 GSVAHAAETAQ
+22 VAHAGDAAPA
-33 SLAFQPVAGTVIP
+33 LAFQPVPGTVIP
-46 MGGAVRSDNEAVR
+46 MGGAIRDDNEAIR
-59 QRLVQLAGGSAAR
+59 QRLVQLAGGAAAR
-72 FVVIPSASSRPEK
+72 FVVIPSSSSHPEMS
-85 TGADAVEQ
+85 GADAVEQ
-93 LRRRGAKAELLKVA
+93 LRRRGAQAELLKIA
-107 PLWAGETLESARRA
+107 PRWAGETLESARRA

-127 VARIRAATGVFFTG
+127 VAKIRAATAVFFTG

-147 ADVLNPDGIASPVLQ
+147 ADVLNPGGVASPVLQ

-189 RDALNPVQVMKGVMR
+189 RDAMNPVQVMKGVMR

-281 EAGPVNVR
+281 EAGPLNVR
-289 NVRISYLDNGD
+289 NVRVSYLDNGD
-300 RYDLAKLKGQVL
+300 RYDLARLKGQVL
-312 AAKQARGEIK
+312 AAKQARGEIN

-329 SELENIRPAYTDIL
+329 SELEFMRPAFTDIL

-354 LVDGPRDHIRGLAFD
+354 LVDGPRDQVRGIAFD
-369 LEQFPDAAVADPAP
+369 LEQLPNSPVADPAP
-383 ELGFEFIL
+383 ELGFEFML
-391 RRDEHTHG
+391 RRDEHTRG
-399 WDNAG
+399 WDSAG
-404 LDDND
+404 LDDHD

-431 WK
+431 W